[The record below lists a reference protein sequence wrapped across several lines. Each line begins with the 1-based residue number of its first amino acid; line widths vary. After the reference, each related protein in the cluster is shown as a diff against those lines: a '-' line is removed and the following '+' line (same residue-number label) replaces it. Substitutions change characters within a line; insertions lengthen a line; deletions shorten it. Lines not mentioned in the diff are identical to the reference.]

1 MSLEMTNNRKFTERF
16 YSLIAIIVGI
26 AFLIGLLGQFIMIG
40 KNAPP
45 NIIVYV
51 DKTTYIYYAPPY
63 IEGKKYPSNLEVNS
77 LKAEAIS
84 ESKKK
89 NYTADSK
96 CVELGYFKEKTTLTN
111 TILVKMGWVKP
122 NPSRWNP
129 DGSWNW

>member
-1 MSLEMTNNRKFTERF
+1 MSLEMNNGKFMERF

-26 AFLIGLLGQFIMIG
+26 IFLIGLLGQEIMIG
-40 KNAPP
+40 KNIPP

-51 DKTTYIYYAPPY
+51 DETNNIYYAPPY
-63 IEGKKYPSNLEVNS
+63 IDGKKYTGNLEVNN
-77 LKAEAIS
+77 LKRETIS

-89 NYTADSK
+89 NYKADSN
-96 CVELGYFKEKTTLTN
+96 CTLLGYFDEKTTLTN
-111 TILVKMGWVKP
+111 NILVKLGWVKP